1 MNLYHCAALTPFGPL
16 GDYYLAATRAGA
28 ECLFYN
34 QHGLW
39 PHTTKLERKQEMNP
53 TEFLLS
59 YLLGGLAAGIAG
71 YIIGAMR
78 SETKSEEIRRW
89 WFNREQRLISRQ
101 RK

>member
-1 MNLYHCAALTPFGPL
+1 
-16 GDYYLAATRAGA
+16 
-28 ECLFYN
+28 
-34 QHGLW
+34 
-39 PHTTKLERKQEMNP
+39 MNP

-78 SETKSEEIRRW
+78 AETKSEQMRRW
-89 WFNREQRLISRQ
+89 WFNRENRLNSRQ